1 MEVGIQNGRS
11 ISIDA
16 DAGYAPVVDC
26 PCPNGANGNECAVH
40 EDIGKGHVF
49 AFTDEWVT
57 YTSQWLGTASCI
69 PASCAGNT
77 PADDFQV
84 PQFWYN
90 AIAYASQSAQCAFTI
105 DNPKVIPR

>member
-1 MEVGIQNGRS
+1 MDG
-11 ISIDA
+11 
-16 DAGYAPVVDC
+16 GYAPVLDC
-26 PCPNGANGNECAVH
+26 ACPSGNACAVH
-40 EDIGKGHVF
+40 EDIGGGQVF

-57 YTSQWLGTASCI
+57 YTSQWLGAASCI

-90 AIAYASQSAQCAFTI
+90 AIRYASASAKCVFTI
-105 DNPKVIPR
+105 DNPMIVPR